1 MEYYGNFTRF
11 DELPTADKKR
21 FKMPN
26 KEKLS
31 KALGTLA
38 GEDHVTKVA
47 LSNIYTYWKDI

>member
-11 DELPTADKKR
+11 DELPTPDKRR
-21 FKMPN
+21 FKMPD
-26 KEKLS
+26 KVKLS
-31 KALGTLA
+31 KALGNLA